1 MGVGWLGCMSRAWG
15 VPCPGA
21 TCLRRACS
29 YLLVHVWVDV
39 CGASTELYDVGVW
52 HDDTQYDEDV
62 PRDHERGGV
71 HDCNGWWSHNG
82 ASWAAHR

>member
-1 MGVGWLGCMSRAWG
+1 MEC
-15 VPCPGA
+15 PCPGA

-29 YLLVHVWVDV
+29 HLLVHVWVDV

-62 PRDHERGGV
+62 PRDHERGGCMIAMV
-71 HDCNGWWSHNG
+71 GG
-82 ASWAAHR
+82 ATMERHGRHTDEPE